1 MPPSLSKPLG
11 SWVAATTRG
20 QQSGGPL
27 LRQLRAIL
35 AKQLS
40 WRSQPARWRQHSTAD
55 GLATSLW
62 GPSLRKA
69 TVAMRRLDRSWRR
82 AFAGTDRQSSGG
94 SWGNGPVMFSLAVPA
109 VSIPTKDKEKDKQ
122 KPAPKVKGTDSQVFK
137 DADPLSLM
145 PHVDSVWM
153 FLHMLRLMALFMP
166 LGLIG
171 ALASLRLIPKQ
182 WLYHYL
188 SFALVRAGPTFIKL
202 GQWIATRPDLFSEG
216 LCRHLGEL
224 HTDSPSHPFSSTHR
238 TLQAELG
245 PNYLSE
251 YFESV
256 DENALHSGCIAQV
269 HRAKLKPHML
279 PKPEPET
286 VGFLERLKRA
296 VFGAPPP
303 PEPPSNEVVIK
314 VVHPGLRP
322 LVACD
327 LAVLQLGMWLLSR
340 VVPGSEWFQMEDAL
354 DNFSFTLTEHLD
366 MRREAKHLDTFNH
379 LFAGQDDLT
388 FPTPV
393 LALVRPS
400 VLVETFAEGTLI
412 SDWIPKASEED
423 KVRVASIGLKG
434 FLEMLFH
441 YNYIHADLH
450 PGNII
455 VTAKPDGSPRLVFL
469 DTGMVTVLTERQ
481 WVNFVDLY
489 ASVIAGDGQSAA
501 DLMVERSPRHACS
514 DLDGFRAKMSGII
527 DEYNKAACASK
538 IHVGMTL
545 ATILNTVRRYN
556 VGLESDFASL
566 VVSIIIVDGLGRS
579 LQPDINLVQASRP
592 YVVQWLLEH
601 PSAVSSLI
609 PKILKGPTN

>member
-1 MPPSLSKPLG
+1 MER
-11 SWVAATTRG
+11 VRQQAAATMG
-20 QQSGGPL
+20 
-27 LRQLRAIL
+27 RQE
-35 AKQLS
+35 
-40 WRSQPARWRQHSTAD
+40 
-55 GLATSLW
+55 
-62 GPSLRKA
+62 
-69 TVAMRRLDRSWRR
+69 RRWRR
-82 AFAGTDRQSSGG
+82 AFSRAFQRTSSGGG
-94 SWGNGPVMFSLAVPA
+94 SWGNGPAFFSLSVPVIIA
-109 VSIPTKDKEKDKQ
+109 KDNREKEKL
-122 KPAPKVKGTDSQVFK
+122 KPQPKVKGTDSQVFK
-137 DADPLSLM
+137 DADPSSLM
-145 PHVDSVWM
+145 PHVDSLWM
-153 FLHMLRLMALFMP
+153 FLHILRLTALFMP
-166 LGLIG
+166 LCFIG
-171 ALASLRLIPKQ
+171 ALAALRLIPQ
-182 WLYHYL
+182 RWMHHYL

-224 HTDSPSHPFSSTHR
+224 HTDSPSHPFSSTNR
-238 TLQAELG
+238 TLVAELG

-256 DENALHSGCIAQV
+256 EEEALHSGCIAQV
-269 HRAKLKPHML
+269 HRAKLKPHLL
-279 PKPEPET
+279 PKPEPENL
-286 VGFLERLKRA
+286 GFFEQLKRA
-296 VFGAPPP
+296 IFGAPPL
-303 PEPPSNEVVIK
+303 EPPSNEVVIK

-327 LAVLQLGMWLLSR
+327 LAVLELGMWLLSR
-340 VVPGSEWFQMEDAL
+340 IVPGSEWFQMEDAL
-354 DNFSFTLTEHLD
+354 DNFSYTLTEHLD

-379 LFAGQDDLT
+379 LFAGQDELT
-388 FPTPV
+388 FPKPV
-393 LALVRPS
+393 LELVRPS
-400 VLVETFAEGTLI
+400 VLVETFAQGTLI
-412 SDWIPKASEED
+412 SDWIPSASEED
-423 KVRVASIGLKG
+423 KVRVANIGLKG

-455 VTAKPDGSPRLVFL
+455 VNQKPDGSPQLVFL

-489 ASVIAGDGQSAA
+489 ASVIAGDGNSAA
-501 DLMVERSPRHACS
+501 DLMVERSPRHACN
-514 DLDGFRAKMSGII
+514 DLDGFRTKMSAII
-527 DEYNKAACASK
+527 DEYNRAASASN

-592 YVVQWLLEH
+592 YVVQWLLDH

-609 PKILKGPTN
+609 PRILKGPTN